1 MAVVIITRIIT
12 YMNKYTKIVMI
23 AMIIIG
29 MAIITMI
36 IICRVGTWL
45 ILVAPP
51 QSPHSRGDCLPHHD
65 HHDHHDHRHHHRDH
79 RNSSY
84 QRGHL
89 DQEHTSKLLYGLL
102 IGIRT
107 SSSSPGF

>member
-1 MAVVIITRIIT
+1 MDVVIIIRIIT
-12 YMNKYTKIVMI
+12 YMKKYVKIVMI

-51 QSPHSRGDCLPHHD
+51 ESPTPV
-65 HHDHHDHRHHHRDH
+65 
-79 RNSSY
+79 
-84 QRGHL
+84 
-89 DQEHTSKLLYGLL
+89 
-102 IGIRT
+102 GIV
-107 SSSSPGF
+107 